1 MNSNDRCIEAIS
13 DLIKIMY
20 VSARIYSSFIVV
32 EKAIVISC
40 V

>member
-1 MNSNDRCIEAIS
+1 MNFNDRCIEAIS

-20 VSARIYSSFIVV
+20 VSVRIYSSFFVV
-32 EKAIVISC
+32 EKVSVIYC